1 MPIVHIA
8 SNETCHDT
16 LPAPSLGHAHAHAST
31 RDARPRL
38 SAALEALL
46 YPVLFLAFLTMAGG
60 FLGQVAPAASGAA
73 PSLCQSCPRAP
84 AADPGKACG

>member
-16 LPAPSLGHAHAHAST
+16 LPAPSLGPAHASI

-46 YPVLFLAFLTMAGG
+46 YPVLFVAFLTMAGG
-60 FLGQVAPAASGAA
+60 FLGQVASTAGDAA
-73 PSLCQSCPRAP
+73 PSLCQRCPRAP
-84 AADPGKACG
+84 AADPGNACG